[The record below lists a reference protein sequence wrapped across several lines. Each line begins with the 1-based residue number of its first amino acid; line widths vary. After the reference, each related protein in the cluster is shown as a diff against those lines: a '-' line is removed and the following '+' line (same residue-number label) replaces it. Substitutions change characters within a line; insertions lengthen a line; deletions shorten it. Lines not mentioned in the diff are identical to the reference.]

1 VCGWRGAADVQSF
14 GKSPIH
20 HRQIT
25 RGKLVLQEAMKRKLA
40 NSRAETR
47 WEKRTLTGDVAFTL
61 IELLVVIAII
71 AILAAMLLPALSK
84 AKAQAQST
92 SCKNHLHQMG
102 LALNMYVQDSKEYP
116 YLLAPPRLD
125 TMGRLSWPDAL
136 QPYYRLYWTNRSFHC
151 PAYQGQVTNFFFFP
165 IGSYSY
171 NALGT
176 GQLHPPAGQDGPWLG
191 LGYNAN
197 KPPIR
202 ESEVL
207 APGDMFAM
215 MDARGGY
222 SQPEFGSAAFSG
234 SYVTVC
240 TPINPANKNLQEQF
254 QQPRQH
260 GDRFNV
266 VLCDSHVL
274 SIRIADLFNATNTAS
289 SWNRD
294 HQPHPES
301 WVTF

>member
-1 VCGWRGAADVQSF
+1 
-14 GKSPIH
+14 
-20 HRQIT
+20 
-25 RGKLVLQEAMKRKLA
+25 MKRKLA
-40 NSRAETR
+40 GGRAGAR
-47 WEKRTLTGDVAFTL
+47 WKRRGFTGEAAFTL

-71 AILAAMLLPALSK
+71 AILAAMLLPTLSR

-102 LALNMYVQDSKEYP
+102 FALNMYVQDSKEYP
-116 YLLAPPRLD
+116 YLLAPPHLD
-125 TMGRLSWPDAL
+125 TSGRLSWPDAL
-136 QPYYRLYWTNRSFHC
+136 QPYYRLYWTNRSYHC

-171 NALGT
+171 NALGV

-191 LGYNAN
+191 LGYDAH

-202 ESEVL
+202 ENEVL
-207 APGDMFAM
+207 APSDMFAM

-222 SQPEFGSAAFSG
+222 SQQDFGFAGFSG
-234 SYVTVC
+234 DYATICS
-240 TPINPANKNLQEQF
+240 PISPYNIDQL
-254 QQPRQH
+254 QQPPQH

-266 VLCDSHVL
+266 LFCDSHVL
-274 SIRIADLFNATNTAS
+274 SIKLVALFNATNTAS

-301 WVTF
+301 WIRY

>member
-1 VCGWRGAADVQSF
+1 LSL
-14 GKSPIH
+14 
-20 HRQIT
+20 T
-25 RGKLVLQEAMKRKLA
+25 AMRKKLA
-40 NSRAETR
+40 KSRSEGGS
-47 WEKRTLTGDVAFTL
+47 EKRSVTGALGFTL

-71 AILAAMLLPALSK
+71 AILAALLLPALSK

-116 YLLAPPRLD
+116 YLRGPLRPEALGSL
-125 TMGRLSWPDAL
+125 TWPDAL
-136 QPYYRLYWTNRSFHC
+136 QPYGKLYWTNRSYHC
-151 PAYQGQVTNFFFFP
+151 PAYQGQITNFFTFP
-165 IGSYSY
+165 VGSYGY
-171 NALGT
+171 NALGV
-176 GQLHPPAGQDGPWLG
+176 GQLPPYGADGLWLG
-191 LGYNAN
+191 LGYTAN
-197 KPPIR
+197 TPPIR
-202 ESEVL
+202 ESEVFE
-207 APGDMFAM
+207 PDDMFAV

-240 TPINPANKNLQEQF
+240 TPITPANNNLQEQF

-266 VLCDSHVL
+266 LLCDSHVL
-274 SIRIADLFNATNTAS
+274 SIKITDLFNATNTAS

-301 WVTF
+301 WITQ